1 MKTNVQEIELPELV
15 DSLRALRKSPTT
27 QLAKLLETA
36 ATQRRSGPR
45 RRSYNDQEW
54 NMQLGHGYTR
64 SQQANGSFKSAISRN
79 RKALQSRF
87 KECLPLFL
95 KEHWYGLMQQTIE
108 AISRYGIERT
118 ELEAMIPKQVRQD
131 VQKALQDP
139 EDEVEMWK
147 AYKPKHRQNAPH
159 HKEWD
164 AFDPDTKAEKKD
176 EQLTLPF

>member
-27 QLAKLLETA
+27 HLAKLLETA

-54 NMQLGHGYTR
+54 NMQIGHGYTR

-87 KECLPLFL
+87 RECLPLFL
-95 KEHWYGLMQQTIE
+95 KEHWYGLMQQTIT
-108 AISRYGIERT
+108 AISQYGIDRT
-118 ELEAMIPKQVRQD
+118 ELEAMIPSSAQEEIEE
-131 VQKALQDP
+131 ALKDP
-139 EDEVEMWK
+139 DDEVEMWK
-147 AYKPKHRQNAPH
+147 AYKPSRQGRMTA

-164 AFDPDTKAEKKD
+164 EFDPDNIKE
-176 EQLTLPF
+176 EQLAFSF